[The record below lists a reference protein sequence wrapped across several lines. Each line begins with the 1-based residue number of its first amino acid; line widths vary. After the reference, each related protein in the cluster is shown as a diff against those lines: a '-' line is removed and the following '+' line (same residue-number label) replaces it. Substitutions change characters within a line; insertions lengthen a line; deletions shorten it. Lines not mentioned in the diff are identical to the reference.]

1 MATQHAV
8 EDETFDLARAFLAER
23 GVHPT
28 ATGDYPVEA
37 IVDAIR
43 ARGYEATFA
52 RTDDEWTIYFTDL
65 LRPSPERQEVTIDPD
80 LTTALLRALDI
91 AMIWM
96 TPEEEHRHFDQQAR
110 YFFGIGGQ
118 EFLRRYDAGEFD
130 PDDPSVVHLLMAR
143 PVDW

>member
-1 MATQHAV
+1 MSTQHAV
-8 EDETFDLARAFLAER
+8 KDETFDLARAFLGER
-23 GVHPT
+23 GVQLT
-28 ATGDYPVEA
+28 ATGDYD
-37 IVDAIR
+37 VDAIIDAIR
-43 ARGYEATFA
+43 ERGYGATFA
-52 RTDDEWTIYFTDL
+52 RTGEEWTVYVTDL
-65 LRPSPERQEVTIDPD
+65 LRPGPKKEEFTIDPD

-91 AMIWM
+91 AVTMM